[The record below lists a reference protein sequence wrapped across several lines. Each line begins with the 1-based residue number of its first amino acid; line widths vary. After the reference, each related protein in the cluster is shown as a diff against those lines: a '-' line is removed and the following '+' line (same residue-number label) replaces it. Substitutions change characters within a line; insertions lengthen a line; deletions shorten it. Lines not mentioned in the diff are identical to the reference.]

1 MRRGT
6 CAVVMRAGVVGCGNV
21 GRKGEGVGVAW
32 GRRGRDPESGWANV
46 GGDVVSGGV
55 FYAPTKRAPL
65 TSLTIKH
72 TLEHHTTLERP
83 IPSSYHTHT
92 QE

>member
-1 MRRGT
+1 M
-6 CAVVMRAGVVGCGNV
+6 VMRAGVAGAAMWD
-21 GRKGEGVGVAW
+21 GRERVLALRGGGGVEI
-32 GRRGRDPESGWANV
+32 RRESGWANV

-55 FYAPTKRAPL
+55 FDTPTKRAPL